1 MATCTDGVCKGSC
14 GACGQNCTG
23 SNTGH
28 TCSGDCTTGCSGE
41 CKGGCTGGSSASCVW
56 CGTDCGGDC
65 SSSVADGGGGGG
77 GCGDCSAGCATGCT
91 TGCTETCQD
100 ACDSAVLALYN
111 KLKEGLNKK
120 ILAADMKNINDMIQ
134 YEAGKRGLSAIS
146 QSFTEKHKATVDK
159 VQALQQVLVAGGLS
173 IEHPATQK
181 GKALR
186 ATGEELIDK
195 SLAAYEQRVGK

>member
-1 MATCTDGVCKGSC
+1 MATCSDSVCKGSC
-14 GACGQNCTG
+14 GACGKDCTG
-23 SNTGH
+23 SNTGN
-28 TCSGDCTTGCSGE
+28 TCSGCGGTCGDACTGTCR
-41 CKGGCTGGSSASCVW
+41 GGSSDNGCIW

-65 SSSVADGGGGGG
+65 STSVADGDTGGG

-111 KLKEGLNKK
+111 KLKEGLNRK

-134 YEAGKRGLSAIS
+134 YEAGKRSLAFTS
-146 QSFTEKHKATVDK
+146 QSFTEKDKATVGK
-159 VQALQQVLVAGGLS
+159 VQALQQALITGGLS